1 MTSKRKNLLNKLRL
15 SMIVNFTLTVL
26 VFILLGL
33 YVGEHNF
40 NVRVQDELSTE
51 NSELLSQVNSIATQ
65 KDEYYRNV
73 KDDNMTLSTNG
84 ACLCYITNALSEQ
97 NEQLF
102 NQFERVSK
110 DLDILMKRSE
120 LFDKYEYAIIREEDG
135 SRTDIT
141 YDQLLLLEDL
151 CNNSVINDPDLFLAW
166 IMTESKGYEEAKNSK
181 SSASGY
187 GQFLT
192 STSKFVFENL
202 CDFDDQKWSSK
213 VALDG
218 DTNMEMMVAYV
229 EYLYE
234 KKDGDLYAAI
244 DSYRGAH
251 SEAYIA
257 KINSYLATKGKSLDS
272 ISKEL
277 EKGID

>member
-1 MTSKRKNLLNKLRL
+1 
-15 SMIVNFTLTVL
+15 
-26 VFILLGL
+26 
-33 YVGEHNF
+33 
-40 NVRVQDELSTE
+40 
-51 NSELLSQVNSIATQ
+51 
-65 KDEYYRNV
+65 
-73 KDDNMTLSTNG
+73 
-84 ACLCYITNALSEQ
+84 
-97 NEQLF
+97 
-102 NQFERVSK
+102 
-110 DLDILMKRSE
+110 
-120 LFDKYEYAIIREEDG
+120 
-135 SRTDIT
+135 
-141 YDQLLLLEDL
+141 
-151 CNNSVINDPDLFLAW
+151 
-166 IMTESKGYEEAKNSK
+166 MTESKGYEEAKNST

-202 CDFDDQKWSSK
+202 CDFDDRKWSSK

-272 ISKEL
+272 ISL
-277 EKGID
+277 SRNLRLFLSNDSTPIDTRFIPYETMSSRNSSVISFGLHSIVYSQSGAFLKFSMILNNLVRSFLVKHEGVPPPI